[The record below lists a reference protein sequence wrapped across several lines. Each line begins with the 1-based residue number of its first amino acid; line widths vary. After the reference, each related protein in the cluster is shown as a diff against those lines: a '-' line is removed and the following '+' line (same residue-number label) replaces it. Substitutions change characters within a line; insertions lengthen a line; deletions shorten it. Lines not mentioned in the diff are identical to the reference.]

1 MKRIKIKENH
11 FVLHPSGAVF
21 WEEQKTLLLADVHLG
36 KVAHFRKNGIA
47 VPRKAEGA
55 FYQKITALLAEFP
68 IARFLFLGDLFH
80 SFQNNEWLLFTA
92 WVKQQKA
99 SMVLVEG
106 NHDVIP
112 AAQFEQIGLQVVD
125 QLIEEGFYFS
135 HFPTKKET
143 HFVFCGH
150 VHPGVKLKGNGLQQM
165 KMPCFFQSPQQMILP
180 AFGAFTGLHILTP
193 KEGDQVYVT
202 SGKEVMEIRENKI

>member
-1 MKRIKIKENH
+1 M
-11 FVLHPSGAVF
+11 
-21 WEEQKTLLLADVHLG
+21 G

-55 FYQKITALLAEFP
+55 FYQKITALLSEFTLER
-68 IARFLFLGDLFH
+68 ILFLGDLFH

-99 SMVLVEG
+99 SMILVEG

-125 QLIEEGFYFS
+125 CLKEECFYFS
-135 HFPTKKET
+135 HFPKEKQT

-150 VHPGVKLKGNGLQQM
+150 LHPGVKLKGNGLQQM
-165 KMPCFFQSPQQMILP
+165 KMPCFFQSPEQMILP
-180 AFGAFTGLHILTP
+180 AFGAFTGLHILSPTA
-193 KEGDQVYVT
+193 EDVVYVT
-202 SGKEVMEIRENKI
+202 TGKEVVKF

>member
-55 FYQKITALLAEFP
+55 FYQKITALLTEFTLE
-68 IARFLFLGDLFH
+68 RFLFLGDLFH
-80 SFQNNEWLLFTA
+80 SFQNNEWHLFAA
-92 WVKQQKA
+92 WVEQQKA
-99 SMVLVEG
+99 ELVLVEG

-112 AAQFEQIGLQVVD
+112 SWKFEQLGLKV
-125 QLIEEGFYFS
+125 IESLTEEAFFFT
-135 HFPTKKET
+135 HFPTAHES

-180 AFGAFTGLHILTP
+180 AFGAFTGLHILSPTA
-193 KEGDQVYVT
+193 KDKVYVT
-202 SGKEVMEIRENKI
+202 TGKEVVKIEGI

>member
-1 MKRIKIKENH
+1 MKRIKVKENH

-55 FYQKITALLAEFP
+55 FYQKITTLLAEFP

-99 SMVLVEG
+99 SMILVEG

-112 AAQFEQIGLQVVD
+112 AAQFEQMGLEVVD
-125 QLIEEGFYFS
+125 HLMEEGFYFS

-165 KMPCFFQSPQQMILP
+165 KMPCFFQSPQQMILS
-180 AFGAFTGLHILTP
+180 AFGAFTGLHILSP

-202 SGKEVMEIRENKI
+202 TGKEVMEIEGI

>member
-1 MKRIKIKENH
+1 
-11 FVLHPSGAVF
+11 
-21 WEEQKTLLLADVHLG
+21 LG

-55 FYQKITALLAEFP
+55 FYEKITLLLNEFEVDR
-68 IARFLFLGDLFH
+68 ILFLGDLFH

-99 SMVLVEG
+99 SMILVEG

-112 AAQFEQIGLQVVD
+112 ASQFEQIGLQVID
-125 QLIEEGFYFS
+125 HFLEEAFYFS
-135 HFPTKKET
+135 HFPTEKTT

-165 KMPCFFQSPQQMILP
+165 KMPCFFQSQNQLILP
-180 AFGAFTGLHILTP
+180 AFGAFTGLHLLSP
-193 KEGDQVYVT
+193 KAGDHVYVT
-202 SGKEVMEIRENKI
+202 TGKEVMEIEGI

>member
-1 MKRIKIKENH
+1 MKRIEINENH
-11 FVLHPSGAVF
+11 FDLHPSGTAYWV
-21 WEEQKTLLLADVHLG
+21 EKKTLLLADVHLG

-55 FYQKITALLAEFP
+55 FYEKITLLLNEFEVDR
-68 IARFLFLGDLFH
+68 ILFLGDLFH

-99 SMVLVEG
+99 SMILVEG

-112 AAQFEQIGLQVVD
+112 ASQFEQIGLQVID
-125 QLIEEGFYFS
+125 HFLEAAFYFS
-135 HFPTKKET
+135 HFPTEKTT

-165 KMPCFFQSPQQMILP
+165 KMPCFFQSQNQLILP
-180 AFGAFTGLHILTP
+180 AFGAFTGLHLLSP
-193 KEGDQVYVT
+193 KAGDHVYVT
-202 SGKEVMEIRENKI
+202 TGKEVMEIEGI

>member
-55 FYQKITALLAEFP
+55 FYQKITALLTEFT
-68 IARFLFLGDLFH
+68 IERFLFLGDLFH

-99 SMVLVEG
+99 SMILVEG
-106 NHDVIP
+106 NHDLIP

-125 QLIEEGFYFS
+125 HLIEKGFYFS
-135 HFPTKKET
+135 HFPTKKTNPFCFLWTHTPRCET
-143 HFVFCGH
+143 QRKWFTTNENALLFSLCST
-150 VHPGVKLKGNGLQQM
+150 NDS
-165 KMPCFFQSPQQMILP
+165 PCLWSFYR
-180 AFGAFTGLHILTP
+180 LTYFIP
-193 KEGDQVYVT
+193 
-202 SGKEVMEIRENKI
+202 